1 MRTVNIGDLIATSI
15 IVMLIALFFI
25 SLFLFVKNIAKRN
38 TTQQKNDQYVAQSL
52 ENIQK
57 QNEEIIDL
65 LKKMIYCKT
74 INRVDILSINLSVRC
89 FYGESI
95 NVCF

>member
-38 TTQQKNDQYVAQSL
+38 TTQQKNDQYVAPLL

-57 QNEEIIDL
+57 QNEEIIGL
-65 LKKMIYCKT
+65 LKKMQ
-74 INRVDILSINLSVRC
+74 R
-89 FYGESI
+89 
-95 NVCF
+95 

>member
-1 MRTVNIGDLIATSI
+1 MRIVNAGDLIATSI

-38 TTQQKNDQYVAQSL
+38 TTQQKNNQYIAQSL

-57 QNEEIIDL
+57 QNEEIINL
-65 LKKMIYCKT
+65 LKKT
-74 INRVDILSINLSVRC
+74 QR
-89 FYGESI
+89 
-95 NVCF
+95 

>member
-1 MRTVNIGDLIATSI
+1 MHTVNIGDLIATSI

-38 TTQQKNDQYVAQSL
+38 TTQQKNDQNVAQSL

-57 QNEEIIDL
+57 QNEEIINL
-65 LKKMIYCKT
+65 LKKMQ
-74 INRVDILSINLSVRC
+74 R
-89 FYGESI
+89 
-95 NVCF
+95 

>member
-1 MRTVNIGDLIATSI
+1 MHTVNIGDLIATSI

-57 QNEEIIDL
+57 QNEEMINL
-65 LKKMIYCKT
+65 LKKMQ
-74 INRVDILSINLSVRC
+74 R
-89 FYGESI
+89 
-95 NVCF
+95 

>member
-1 MRTVNIGDLIATSI
+1 MHTVNIGDLIATSI
-15 IVMLIALFFI
+15 IVILIALFFI

-38 TTQQKNDQYVAQSL
+38 TTQQKNNQYVAPSL

-65 LKKMIYCKT
+65 LKKMQ
-74 INRVDILSINLSVRC
+74 R
-89 FYGESI
+89 
-95 NVCF
+95 

>member
-1 MRTVNIGDLIATSI
+1 MRIVNIGDLIATSI

-38 TTQQKNDQYVAQSL
+38 TTQQKNDQSVTQSL

-65 LKKMIYCKT
+65 LKKMQ
-74 INRVDILSINLSVRC
+74 R
-89 FYGESI
+89 
-95 NVCF
+95 

>member
-38 TTQQKNDQYVAQSL
+38 TTQQKNNQSVTQSL

-57 QNEEIIDL
+57 QNEQIINL
-65 LKKMIYCKT
+65 LKNMQ
-74 INRVDILSINLSVRC
+74 R
-89 FYGESI
+89 
-95 NVCF
+95 

>member
-1 MRTVNIGDLIATSI
+1 MHTVNIGDLIATSI

-25 SLFLFVKNIAKRN
+25 SLFLFVKNIARRN
-38 TTQQKNDQYVAQSL
+38 TAQQKNDQSVTQSL

-65 LKKMIYCKT
+65 LKKT
-74 INRVDILSINLSVRC
+74 QR
-89 FYGESI
+89 
-95 NVCF
+95 

>member
-1 MRTVNIGDLIATSI
+1 MVNISDLIATSI

-25 SLFLFVKNIAKRN
+25 SLFLFVKNITNRN

-57 QNEEIIDL
+57 QNEEMINL
-65 LKKMIYCKT
+65 LKKMQ
-74 INRVDILSINLSVRC
+74 R
-89 FYGESI
+89 
-95 NVCF
+95 

>member
-1 MRTVNIGDLIATSI
+1 MRIVNIGDLIATSI

-25 SLFLFVKNIAKRN
+25 SLFLFIKNIAKRN

-57 QNEEIIDL
+57 QNEEIINL
-65 LKKMIYCKT
+65 LKKMQ
-74 INRVDILSINLSVRC
+74 R
-89 FYGESI
+89 
-95 NVCF
+95 

>member
-1 MRTVNIGDLIATSI
+1 MQTVNIGDLIATSI
-15 IVMLIALFFI
+15 IIILIAVFFI

-38 TTQQKNDQYVAQSL
+38 TTQQKNNQDVTQSL

-65 LKKMIYCKT
+65 LKKMQ
-74 INRVDILSINLSVRC
+74 R
-89 FYGESI
+89 
-95 NVCF
+95 

>member
-15 IVMLIALFFI
+15 IVILIALFFI

-38 TTQQKNDQYVAQSL
+38 TTQQKNDQSVTQSL

-65 LKKMIYCKT
+65 LKKT
-74 INRVDILSINLSVRC
+74 QR
-89 FYGESI
+89 
-95 NVCF
+95 